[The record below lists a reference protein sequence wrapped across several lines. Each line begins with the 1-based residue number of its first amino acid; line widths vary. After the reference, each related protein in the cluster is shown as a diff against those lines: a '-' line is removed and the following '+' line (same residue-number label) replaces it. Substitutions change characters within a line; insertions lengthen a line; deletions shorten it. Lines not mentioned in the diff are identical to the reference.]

1 MNIQVGDFAPL
12 FCLPSSDGEKF
23 NVEAFRGKKVILYF
37 YPKDMT
43 PGCTTQ
49 ACDFRDYQSEFAK
62 HHAVIVGISVDSMT
76 RHMKFIDKYQ
86 LPFLLLSDEDHT
98 VCEQYGVWQ
107 LKKMAG
113 REYMGIVRTTFI
125 IDEEGKVIQIYSKV
139 RVKNHIEEV
148 LRFLQESMK

>member
-1 MNIQVGDFAPL
+1 MHIEVGDFAPL
-12 FCLPSSDGEKF
+12 FCLPSSSGEEFCLEKL
-23 NVEAFRGKKVILYF
+23 RGKKVILYF

-62 HHAVIVGISVDSMT
+62 YNAVIVGISLDSIA
-76 RHMKFIDKYQ
+76 RHMKFIDKHQ
-86 LPFLLLSDEDHT
+86 LSFPLLSDEAHI

-113 REYMGIVRTTFI
+113 REYMGIVRTTFV
-125 IDEEGKVIQIYSKV
+125 IDEEGKVIQIYPKV

-148 LRFLQESMK
+148 LRFLQEN